1 MWPKI
6 NFVSIFV
13 LNLKSYNMKKI
24 YSLLLI
30 ALSSLSFGQFYEG
43 FNYNTPGNIG
53 GATTTT
59 SDATGSNNWLTQ
71 SNTLSNSGTI
81 DIIAGNLSYTGI
93 ATSTGN
99 KILLPG
105 SNSTV
110 PRDIN
115 RAFTMP
121 SSSTVLYYSALINVI
136 DNTQLVASP
145 IATGN
150 TNSYFMSFGSTAGTN
165 VNILN
170 GRLAAATVNSG
181 ANYRLQIN
189 NNSSGTV
196 SNYSEFTT
204 DLNFGTTYL
213 VVVKVDITTSPYMA
227 TLWVNPSTLGGTEP
241 AGSISN
247 NTGTNSTAT
256 TFGSVVLRNA
266 SATAKV
272 EIDEI
277 KVGLTYASVTAADF
291 LSSNSF
297 SEINGLKMYP
307 NPAKNNL
314 FIETALNSDINV
326 AIIDVLGKEVINSK
340 VSNNA
345 VTISGLTPGMYIVKI
360 TEEGKTST
368 KKLIIE

>member
-1 MWPKI
+1 
-6 NFVSIFV
+6 
-13 LNLKSYNMKKI
+13 MKKI
-24 YSLLLI
+24 YSLLFI
-30 ALSSLSFGQFYEG
+30 ALTSVSFGQFYEG
-43 FNYNTPGNIG
+43 FNYTTPGNIG

-71 SNTLSNSGTI
+71 SNTVGNSGTI
-81 DIIAGNLSYTGI
+81 DVVAGNLSYTGI

-121 SSSTVLYYSALINVI
+121 SASTVLYYSALINVI
-136 DNTQLVASP
+136 DNTQLAASP
-145 IATGN
+145 IATSN

-189 NNSSGTV
+189 NNSSGST
-196 SNYSEFTT
+196 SNYTEFAT

-213 VVVKVDITTSPYMA
+213 VVVKVDITASPYTA
-227 TLWVNPSTLGGTEP
+227 TLWVNPSALGGTEP
-241 AGSISN
+241 AGSVSN

-256 TFGSVVLRNA
+256 TFGSIVLRNA

-277 KVGLTYASVTAADF
+277 KVGLTYASVTASDF

-297 SEINGLKMYP
+297 SQINGLKMYP

-314 FIETALNSDINV
+314 YIETALNSDINV
-326 AIIDVLGKEVINSK
+326 SIVNMLGKEVVNTKVINNTVN
-340 VSNNA
+340 VSNLA
-345 VTISGLTPGMYIVKI
+345 SGIYVVKI
-360 TEEGKTST
+360 SEEGKTST